1 MLRRCPRLAGAV
13 LARRMSTTAE
23 YAVAPYRQM
32 VNATAEQRT
41 IWAAADVTLH
51 ARMRD
56 HVPAALQHNGE
67 EEFDQRT
74 RNAASA
80 CAIYF
85 FSHAV
90 LSASRLLCAQTS
102 SASSQSFARGAC
114 PTT

>member
-1 MLRRCPRLAGAV
+1 MLRRCPRLAGTV

-74 RNAASA
+74 R
-80 CAIYF
+80 
-85 FSHAV
+85 
-90 LSASRLLCAQTS
+90 
-102 SASSQSFARGAC
+102 
-114 PTT
+114 